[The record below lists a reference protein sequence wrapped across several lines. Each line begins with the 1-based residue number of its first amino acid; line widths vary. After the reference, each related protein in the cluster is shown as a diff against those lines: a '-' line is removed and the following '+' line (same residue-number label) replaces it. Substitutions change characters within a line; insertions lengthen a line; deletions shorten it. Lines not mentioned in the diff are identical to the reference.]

1 MQIDLTK
8 NNQKVKPANNNPI
21 QDSRSFEDSI
31 NQAIE
36 LTRFNVSLKL
46 YNLNYYIIEN
56 KR

>member
-8 NNQKVKPANNNPI
+8 NNPKVKPANNNPI

-46 YNLNYYIIEN
+46 YNYKTLLYHR
-56 KR
+56 K